1 MSNSNGSYRT
11 TPKLNTPGSDQTLD
25 NSARPDPQRRS
36 PAAANGRARLEDGGA
51 LDGASKTE
59 VYHNSTEEQNGMALT
74 R

>member
-11 TPKLNTPGSDQTLD
+11 EGP
-25 NSARPDPQRRS
+25 PDPQRRS